1 MKKLSLYFLLVV
13 GFFAGQNY
21 CLAATPQNSNAP
33 NSPAQPKDAI
43 PSAAERDPRYQL
55 HASDVIELVFP
66 YAADFNQTVTIQPDG
81 YLGLRGVEEIKVVGM
96 SLPQMTAAIKASYA
110 HIMIDPQFTVTLKD
124 FAKPMYTVAGE
135 VKGGGTKELRGR
147 LTVMQ
152 VLMGAGGGFTDNAK
166 HSQVIVFR
174 RMPNDWYE
182 VKQLD
187 AKKMLQSK
195 DLSEDIYVK
204 DGDIIFV
211 PKNFLGK
218 IERFIPTYSLSSYVN
233 PAL

>member
-1 MKKLSLYFLLVV
+1 
-13 GFFAGQNY
+13 
-21 CLAATPQNSNAP
+21 
-33 NSPAQPKDAI
+33 
-43 PSAAERDPRYQL
+43 
-55 HASDVIELVFP
+55 
-66 YAADFNQTVTIQPDG
+66 
-81 YLGLRGVEEIKVVGM
+81 
-96 SLPQMTAAIKASYA
+96 
-110 HIMIDPQFTVTLKD
+110 
-124 FAKPMYTVAGE
+124 
-135 VKGGGTKELRGR
+135 
-147 LTVMQ
+147 MQ

>member
-1 MKKLSLYFLLVV
+1 MKKLLFVAMPFVV
-13 GFFAGQNY
+13 F
-21 CLAATPQNSNAP
+21 LAAQSLGFTANARGAIGQSADSVPTP
-33 NSPAQPKDAI
+33 
-43 PSAAERDPRYQL
+43 AERDPRYQI
-55 HASDVIELVFP
+55 HASDVMELVFP
-66 YAADFNQTVTIQPDG
+66 YATDFNQTITVQPDG
-81 YLGLRGVEEIKVVGM
+81 YLGLRGVKEIKVVGM
-96 SLPQMTAAIKASYA
+96 TVPQVTDAIRASYSQ
-110 HIMIDPQFTVTLKD
+110 IMNDPQFTLTLKD
-124 FAKPMYTVAGE
+124 FAKPTYTVAGE
-135 VKGGGTKELRGR
+135 VKGGGAKELRGR

-187 AKKMLQSK
+187 AKKMLKSK
-195 DLSEDIYVK
+195 DLNEDLYVK

-218 IERFIPTYSLSSYVN
+218 IDRFIPRYSLSSYVN